1 MVRAQIFNQESYCIQ
16 IIRYLSFLDDYATS
30 YEIANHIGISRRLVR
45 DEIINVQ
52 ELLNEFGYRL
62 ISRTPK
68 GYRIDFTD
76 YLEALELINKIEN
89 HERNHNFDY
98 YLYINRTFYVA
109 KRLLECDTGIKID
122 DLAEEIFVSRS
133 TLSKELSNLREWF
146 AKHELK
152 INSKANVGLILEGRE
167 ENKRIILSDIIFIN
181 YKHSYI
187 MFDFLKSLYKNKEML
202 DYKII
207 SLLKNIMFLY
217 LIHL

>member
-1 MVRAQIFNQESYCIQ
+1 M
-16 IIRYLSFLDDYATS
+16 
-30 YEIANHIGISRRLVR
+30 
-45 DEIINVQ
+45 
-52 ELLNEFGYRL
+52 
-62 ISRTPK
+62 
-68 GYRIDFTD
+68 
-76 YLEALELINKIEN
+76 EALELINKIEN

-122 DLAEEIFVSRS
+122 DLAEEI
-133 TLSKELSNLREWF
+133 LYQDQLYLRNCLILENGLQ
-146 AKHELK
+146 KHELK

-207 SLLKNIMFLY
+207 SLLKKYNVSLSDTSLIDFLVY
-217 LIHL
+217 ILVMISRAKSKHLLTEIDIRKEFNLSIEMQVAKEIALKLKIL